1 MSTLYTNDILPFCS
15 EGRDGEDL
23 LALAAYR
30 TDAQR
35 LIGHQ
40 RGIARRELENRVLRQ
55 TSHVAAGL
63 AQFIANRYRGGV
75 KDDGNLDAIEQG
87 MAAAL
92 AGGLLWS
99 ELIDYALL
107 PSVVLGSDGEL
118 YRNRQASGPGFEAG
132 AQDPVEDQNAVYWHR
147 LTSSAATSFEEAMIG
162 APVML
167 RSAVLPPGF
176 AWANGDAVYFE
187 DYPRFKRMYDRGGL
201 DGYVLPA
208 TATAEEKAAWPGK
221 WVLLANGSG
230 LLTPRLEGL
239 FARYC
244 SGDATRVGAYNIQG
258 VPDITGYISI
268 GFYEGQVG
276 TFGGGGAISTGGSI
290 LGMYGGGSAHDPT
303 AGHHGGIIFA
313 ASRVSPIYGA
323 SAGVMPMSFEAPVAL
338 YLGNPAHI

>member
-1 MSTLYTNDILPFCS
+1 MSHTRQGMSTLYTDDILPFCS
-15 EGRDGEDL
+15 EGRDGEDM

-63 AQFIANRYRGGV
+63 AQFIANRYKGGV
-75 KDDGNLDAIEQG
+75 RDDANLDAIEQG

-99 ELIDYALL
+99 ELVDYALL

-118 YRNRQASGPGFEAG
+118 YRSRQASGPGFETG
-132 AQDPVEDQNAVYWHR
+132 AQNPVEDQNAVYWHR

-176 AWANGDAVYFE
+176 VWANGDAVYFE
-187 DYPRFKRMYDRGGL
+187 DYPRFKSMYDKGGL
-201 DGYVLPA
+201 DGYTLPA
-208 TATAEEKAAWPGK
+208 SASPEDKKAWPGK
-221 WVLLANGSG
+221 WVLLDNGSG

-244 SGDATRVGAYNIQG
+244 SGQGEAGAYQADAIQTGITRLIVGAWS
-258 VPDITGYISI
+258 PDS
-268 GFYEGQVG
+268 
-276 TFGGGGAISTGGSI
+276 
-290 LGMYGGGSAHDPT
+290 SA
-303 AGHHGGIIFA
+303 GI
-313 ASRVSPIYGA
+313 VSPVGNVTVSTESTTSGA
-323 SAGVMPMSFEAPVAL
+323 VASTAPFRYLVDIKQRTADKTRPENIALPVAL
-338 YLGNPAHI
+338 YLGRSAKV

>member
-1 MSTLYTNDILPFCS
+1 MSTLYINDILPFCS

-23 LALAAYR
+23 LALAAYQ

-55 TSHVAAGL
+55 TSHIAAGL
-63 AQFIANRYRGGV
+63 AQFIANRYKGGV

-99 ELIDYALL
+99 ELVDYALL

-118 YRNRQASGPGFEAG
+118 YRSRQASGPGFEAG

-176 AWANGDAVYFE
+176 VWANGDAVYFE
-187 DYPRFKRMYDRGGL
+187 DYPRFKSMYDKGGL
-201 DGYVLPA
+201 DGHTLPA
-208 TATAEEKAAWPGK
+208 SASPEDKKTWPGK
-221 WVLLANGSG
+221 WVLLDNGSG

-244 SGDATRVGAYNIQG
+244 AKTDAGKYAPDMGRQLLAYADLTVTADVSGAFAPTGIAEGVVYADPPIGEPNRYSAFMLDASLVWGAEHSG
-258 VPDITGYISI
+258 VEFVP
-268 GFYEGQVG
+268 
-276 TFGGGGAISTGGSI
+276 
-290 LGMYGGGSAHDPT
+290 AHYKQ
-303 AGHHGGIIFA
+303 
-313 ASRVSPIYGA
+313 S
-323 SAGVMPMSFEAPVAL
+323 VAL
-338 YLGNPAHI
+338 YLGRAAQV

>member
-23 LALAAYR
+23 LALAAYQ

-55 TSHVAAGL
+55 TSHIAAGL

-99 ELIDYALL
+99 ELIDYVLL

-118 YRNRQASGPGFEAG
+118 YRSRQASGPGFEAG

-176 AWANGDAVYFE
+176 VWANGDAVYFE
-187 DYPRFKRMYDRGGL
+187 DYPRFKSMYDKGGL
-201 DGYVLPA
+201 DGYALPA

-221 WVLLANGSG
+221 WVLLANGAG

-244 SGDATRVGAYNIQG
+244 AKTDAGKYAPDMGRQLLAYADLPVTIDVSWAFAPTGQIEG
-258 VPDITGYISI
+258 FVP
-268 GFYEGQVG
+268 
-276 TFGGGGAISTGGSI
+276 GGAEVGEKNR
-290 LGMYGGGSAHDPT
+290 YSAFKLDASLVWGAEHSG
-303 AGHHGGIIFA
+303 AEFA
-313 ASRVSPIYGA
+313 PVHYAQ
-323 SAGVMPMSFEAPVAL
+323 PVAL
-338 YLGNPAHI
+338 YLGRAAQV

>member
-23 LALAAYR
+23 LALAAYQ

-63 AQFIANRYRGGV
+63 AQFIANRYKGGAR
-75 KDDGNLDAIEQG
+75 DDADLDAIEQG

-118 YRNRQASGPGFEAG
+118 YRSRQASGPGFEAG

-176 AWANGDAVYFE
+176 VWANGDAVYFE
-187 DYPRFKRMYDRGGL
+187 DYPRFKSMYDKGGL
-201 DGYVLPA
+201 DGYTLPA
-208 TATAEEKAAWPGK
+208 SASPEDKKAWPGK
-221 WVLLANGSG
+221 WVLLDNGSG

-244 SGDATRVGAYNIQG
+244 GGEVDAGKYAPDMGRQLLAYADLTVTADVSGAFAPIGIAEGAVYADPPIGEPNRYSAFKLDAALAWGAEHSG
-258 VPDITGYISI
+258 VEFVP
-268 GFYEGQVG
+268 
-276 TFGGGGAISTGGSI
+276 
-290 LGMYGGGSAHDPT
+290 AH
-303 AGHHGGIIFA
+303 HKQ
-313 ASRVSPIYGA
+313 
-323 SAGVMPMSFEAPVAL
+323 PVAL
-338 YLGNPAHI
+338 YLGRTAQI